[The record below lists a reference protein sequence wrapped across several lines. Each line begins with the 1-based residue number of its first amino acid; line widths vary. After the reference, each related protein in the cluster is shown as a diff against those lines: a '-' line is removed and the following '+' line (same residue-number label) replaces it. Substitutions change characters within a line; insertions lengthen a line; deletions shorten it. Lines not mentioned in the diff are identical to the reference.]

1 MTLRHCLFGGAILF
15 AMAHTSAGIAQGPLG
30 LAASALTNPRFAWH
44 LRSIPGFR
52 VYFQSDSYA
61 ARHQDSLLARLPF
74 ALDHA
79 RALLQTSAPTGPI
92 DLFFVETRDEM
103 AELIGGRATGFAHQA
118 ARAVFLMTNPSW
130 RAFERHEIMHVV
142 AWHAWGPPA
151 ANSAWLQEGLAQ
163 AADGQCGDHT
173 NETVLRGLTARRG
186 WIPVEDVLANFRDQP
201 DLRAYLQA
209 AAFVRYLLEA
219 YGPAALSELWREGAT
234 PDTLLGDRS
243 LATVEQ
249 QWRVRVAA
257 GQLPSASQ
265 LADIEEMG
273 CGGGPPPPLRANPR
287 IDPTGR
293 GA

>member
-1 MTLRHCLFGGAILF
+1 
-15 AMAHTSAGIAQGPLG
+15 
-30 LAASALTNPRFAWH
+30 
-44 LRSIPGFR
+44 
-52 VYFQSDSYA
+52 
-61 ARHQDSLLARLPF
+61 
-74 ALDHA
+74 
-79 RALLQTSAPTGPI
+79 
-92 DLFFVETRDEM
+92 
-103 AELIGGRATGFAHQA
+103 
-118 ARAVFLMTNPSW
+118 
-130 RAFERHEIMHVV
+130 MHVV

-293 GA
+293 GAQIAIRTGFGLPRPAGHAVTLDGNSKSRCPRLSSSSESDTRARLGHRVHESPTVCVRPTRSDRL